1 MKLRGKSNWEWGR
14 GRIRGEGTWLGLIN
28 TLYAHRKLSKNKK
41 IATKVQVLQSGH
53 TQAVQNKAV
62 GTLTAFARSICL
74 AQNSGEVG
82 VVLLL

>member
-1 MKLRGKSNWEWGR
+1 MRGKSNWEWGR
-14 GRIRGEGTWLGLIN
+14 GRIRGEEKRLGLIN

-53 TQAVQNKAV
+53 IQAVQNKAV
-62 GTLTAFARSICL
+62 GTLTAFGRSICL